1 MGRFN
6 KAKERIS
13 NLPKDYTFSEARQL
27 LIHLGF
33 KEYQK
38 GRTSG
43 SRVMFYRESDR
54 TKILLHK
61 PHPGDVM
68 SIANTEALYEK
79 LIELGELE

>member
-13 NLPKDYTFSEARQL
+13 KLPKDYTFSEARQL

-38 GRTSG
+38 
-43 SRVMFYRESDR
+43 
-54 TKILLHK
+54 
-61 PHPGDVM
+61 
-68 SIANTEALYEK
+68 
-79 LIELGELE
+79 